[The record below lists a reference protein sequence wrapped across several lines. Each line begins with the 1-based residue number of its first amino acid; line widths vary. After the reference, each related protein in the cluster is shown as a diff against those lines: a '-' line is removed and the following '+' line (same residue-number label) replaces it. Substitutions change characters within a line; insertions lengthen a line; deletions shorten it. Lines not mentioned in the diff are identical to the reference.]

1 MAAKSEHKSDHD
13 LLVEI
18 ASTTNDVKAALFG
31 GDANPG
37 LLHAFTVLQT
47 EHEQRKS
54 HGFPCEVKDALPAP
68 PQKQRTWRRAVIT
81 AATLV
86 ASNLL
91 TAFIFWLLF
100 LYHSH

>member
-54 HGFPCEVKDALPAP
+54 QDALPAP